1 MQTFEK
7 LEIWKE
13 SINLATKIYEI
24 TKDFPKNEAYGLA
37 SQIQRAAVSVPS
49 NIAEG
54 SSRQYKKEFINFL
67 YISKGSLSELLTQ
80 LKISEKIKYINKE
93 QYEQLKTT
101 IYTLIRKIN
110 GLIKSLKTN
119 ENLR

>member
-1 MQTFEK
+1 MQSFEK

-13 SINLATKIYEI
+13 SINLATEIYEI
-24 TKDFPKNEAYGLA
+24 TKKFPKNEAYGLT
-37 SQIQRAAVSVPS
+37 SQIQRAAVSIPS

-80 LKISEKIKYINKE
+80 LKISEKIRYINKE

-101 IYTLIRKIN
+101 IYNLIRKIN